1 MARRTPVSTPRTD
14 VTMQAEVRAGLMAVQ
29 KKLPEKYLYD
39 RRGVELFDRLVQQ
52 PEHHAA
58 RAETAILGGWADAIV
73 GGARLRSFVELGVR
87 NPSASRALLG
97 ALRRIG
103 GRIGGRIIYAP
114 VDGSADLLDRATVGL
129 RSVFPE
135 LDIRPLIADLTA
147 PLVLPAPGAGAALV
161 ACLGGTV
168 GSVHGA
174 AAVKLLRRIHARLR
188 PGDRFL
194 LGTALRT
201 DPDRMVA
208 ACNDAAGV
216 TAEFNRNILRVVNGR
231 LGADFDPEQFS
242 HRAFYNRTARRV
254 EMHLVSAVNQAVTIP
269 GVGVIEIEEGETIR
283 TQIAWRYDR
292 QAIEDL
298 FADSGLRLDE
308 WRTDARGD
316 FGVALGAALQG

>member
-58 RAETAILGGWADAIV
+58 RAETALLAGWADAIV

-87 NPSASRALLG
+87 NPSAGRVLLG
-97 ALRRIG
+97 AMR
-103 GRIGGRIIYAP
+103 RIGGRIIYAP
-114 VDGSADLLDRATVGL
+114 VDGSPDLLDRATVGL
-129 RSVFPE
+129 RSAVPE

-147 PLVLPAPGAGAALV
+147 PLVLPAPGAGPALV

-201 DPDRMVA
+201 DPGRMVA
-208 ACNDAAGV
+208 AWNDAGGV
-216 TAEFNRNILRVVNGR
+216 TAEFNRNILRVVNSR
-231 LGADFDPEQFS
+231 LGADFDPARFS
-242 HRAFYNRTARRV
+242 HRAFYNRTARRM
-254 EMHLVSAVNQAVTIP
+254 EMHLVSAANQAVTIP
-269 GVGVIEIEEGETIR
+269 GVGVIEIEEGETVR

-316 FGVALGAALQG
+316 FGVALGAALQA